1 MAFADTQTVSIAAN
15 SVLHTLAR
23 PFVAFGNMMI
33 GLAEASSQAQELNH
47 LADLSD
53 AYRGQI
59 GLPAAKWDTRR
70 WQDMNVNRP

>member
-53 AYRGQI
+53 AYLESKGTTRTIEVQKILRGYMY
-59 GLPAAKWDTRR
+59 L
-70 WQDMNVNRP
+70 